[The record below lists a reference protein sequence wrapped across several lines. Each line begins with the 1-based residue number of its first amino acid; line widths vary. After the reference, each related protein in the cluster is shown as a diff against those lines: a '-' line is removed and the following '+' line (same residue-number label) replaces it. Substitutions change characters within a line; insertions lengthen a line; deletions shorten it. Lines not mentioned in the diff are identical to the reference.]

1 MNGAVFVPAT
11 FAGGEIRHFNRILW
25 AWARG
30 GDDLTVVVHP
40 PRNGATPPLGLLG
53 PEGDL
58 LALPAPEGGV
68 FADPAARR
76 AWAAAILDWLP
87 ELRAEAAATV
97 EAMLPAPGEEPP
109 AATVALWRATFP
121 TLRVEVGDPPDHPE
135 AGEDERPSLV
145 WVGEH
150 QRRAAAEL
158 GTTPEEALRTARRA
172 DDAEG
177 ADAPP
182 SGPPLER
189 RLRSLRSEV
198 AERLDEL
205 VELATTADLGLHGPA
220 RRTRRLAL
228 RELDALAERLAN
240 AEAHRRGIRSRRTR
254 RLLQALAPDGRPQE
268 EALSLLAARALFR
281 LPAVVDDRF
290 LARVRER
297 TTAWAGESGEALVL
311 EA

>member
-1 MNGAVFVPAT
+1 MNDVVHTPAG
-11 FAGGEIRHFNRILW
+11 FAGGEIRQFNRILW
-25 AWARG
+25 AWARSP
-30 GDDLTVVVHP
+30 GDPTVVVHP
-40 PRNGATPPLGLLG
+40 SRDAVGAPLGLLG

-58 LALPAPEGGV
+58 LPLPPPEGGV
-68 FADPAARR
+68 FADDDARR

-87 ELRAEAAATV
+87 ELRAEAAAAV
-97 EAMLPAPGEEPP
+97 EAMLPAPGEEPL

-121 TLRVEVGDPPDHPE
+121 GLRVEAGDAPSGPE
-135 AGEDERPSLV
+135 SDEGGRPRLV
-145 WVGEH
+145 WIGEH

-158 GTTPEEALRTARRA
+158 GTTPEAALRAAAGRV

-177 ADAPP
+177 A
-182 SGPPLER
+182 SGPPLDR
-189 RLRSLRSEV
+189 RLLSLRSEI

-205 VELATTADLGLHGPA
+205 VELATAADLGLHGPA

-240 AEAHRRGIRSRRTR
+240 AEANRRGIRGRRTR

-297 TTAWAGESGEALVL
+297 TTAWTGEPGEALVL